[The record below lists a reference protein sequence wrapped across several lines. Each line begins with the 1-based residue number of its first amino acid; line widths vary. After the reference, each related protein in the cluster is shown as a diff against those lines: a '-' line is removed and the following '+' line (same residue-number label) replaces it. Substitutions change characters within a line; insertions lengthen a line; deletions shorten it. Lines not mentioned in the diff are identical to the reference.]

1 MKPGDQIVLPSGAIV
16 TLNAD
21 GTATYDPNGE
31 YDDLLTGQSALDTFV
46 YTISDGNGG
55 TSEAETVVM
64 INGENDVPVAGDDFV
79 RTPLDT
85 PVVVNVLDND
95 SDPDSDDLAVVLL
108 NQPWSGTA
116 IVNSDGTILYT
127 PDPGFEGSVT
137 IHYLVED
144 PEGGTDEATLT
155 IEVEPPFQFD
165 SFTNFAD
172 SPMAKWIAGAPAQPA
187 SRMISQEIFTL
198 APEPIFSGYAR
209 PGTQIIGKIYDSSG
223 ALVGEAS
230 ANTDPGGNWM
240 MQFHS
245 AKGHDFYRIEFE
257 QVSAGAADVY
267 GYLGMNPGDNSY
279 QSMEPMTAYD
289 RPLSVENAMR
299 TSDDALSDSH
309 RQNNNPN
316 GFGS

>member
-1 MKPGDQIVLPSGAIV
+1 MIC
-16 TLNAD
+16 
-21 GTATYDPNGE
+21 
-31 YDDLLTGQSALDTFV
+31 LLHKTITF
-46 YTISDGNGG
+46 
-55 TSEAETVVM
+55 
-64 INGENDVPVAGDDFV
+64 

-85 PVVVNVLDND
+85 PVVVNVLGND
-95 SDPDSDDLAVVLL
+95 TDPDSDDLAVVLL

-116 IVNSDGTILYT
+116 IVNPDGTILYT
-127 PDPGFEGSVT
+127 PHTGFEGSVT
-137 IHYLVED
+137 INYLVED
-144 PEGGTDEATLT
+144 SEGGTDEATIT
-155 IEVEPPFQFD
+155 IDVEPPFQFD
-165 SFTNFAD
+165 SFTNFAE
-172 SPMAKWIAGAPAQPA
+172 SPMTKWIAGGPQQPA

-289 RPLSVENAMR
+289 RPLSTENAMR
-299 TSDDALSDSH
+299 TSHDALGDSH
-309 RQNNNPN
+309 RQNMNPN
-316 GFGS
+316 GFGN